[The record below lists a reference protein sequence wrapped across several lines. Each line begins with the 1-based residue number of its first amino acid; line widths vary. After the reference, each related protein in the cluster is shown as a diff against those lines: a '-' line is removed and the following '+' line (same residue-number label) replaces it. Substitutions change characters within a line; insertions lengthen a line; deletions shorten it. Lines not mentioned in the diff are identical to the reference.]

1 MFHLLL
7 GILAAAAAS
16 TCYSL
21 GIAVQALDARQADSE
36 HQLRL
41 SLLGHLFRQA
51 RWLAGTGLTTLG
63 WPLQIGALLLAPFV
77 VVQPTLAAGLLV
89 LLAVGERVLGERPG
103 RREVLAVC
111 AIIAGVAGVAAVAPD
126 RSTAHRGATTLVVV
140 LAGLGVAALLPY
152 LLRLFRRQAPLVTML
167 SAGLA
172 FAWSAIATKFVADA
186 ASKGHWFAA
195 LAWAISTGIASGA
208 AVISE
213 MSSLQIRP
221 AIQVAPVVAVVQ
233 TLVPVALA
241 PLLLHE
247 NYFHDPV
254 HAVLLLLSLGVL
266 LTGAALLASS
276 PALVALMAP
285 DVQADQASSES
296 GTAESPALESASDKR
311 ANDAIDASEPSSV
324 TTTTSPARSGR

>member
-1 MFHLLL
+1 LHLLL

-21 GIAVQALDARQADSE
+21 GIAVQALDAREAKPED
-36 HQLRL
+36 QLRL
-41 SLLGHLFRQA
+41 SLLRHLFSQA

-77 VVQPTLAAGLLV
+77 VVQPALAAGLLV

-103 RREVLAVC
+103 RREVFAVC
-111 AIIAGVAGVAAVAPD
+111 AIVAGVAGVAAVAPD
-126 RSTAHRGATTLVVV
+126 RSTEHHGATILILV
-140 LAGLGVAALLPY
+140 LTGLGLAALLPY
-152 LLRLFRRQAPLVTML
+152 LLRAFRRQAPLVTML

-172 FAWSAIATKFVADA
+172 FAWSAIATKLVADA

-195 LAWAISTGIASGA
+195 LAWALSTGVASGV

-213 MSSLQIRP
+213 MTSLQIRP
-221 AIQVAPVVAVVQ
+221 AIQVVPVVSVVQ

-241 PLLLHE
+241 PVLLRE

-254 HAVLLLLSLGVL
+254 HGVLLLLALGVL

-276 PALVALMAP
+276 PALIALMAP
-285 DVQADQASSES
+285 QAPADQVNTDS
-296 GTAESPALESASDKR
+296 GTAASPSRDSVSERR
-311 ANDAIDASEPSSV
+311 ANDAIEASDPSSV